1 MSQPKNKPHKRNT
14 SASPSNIWQNAGFWQ
29 WVVFAVAALV
39 YVNTLTHD
47 YALDDVISVTMNQ
60 FTKKGLEGIPDIL
73 TKDSFYGFIGNS
85 SELPGGRWRPLA
97 LLTFAIEWEFF
108 GQNPEVSHFINVM
121 LYALCCL
128 MLFRFLC
135 SFLGADKFWIAVTAS
150 IVFAVH
156 PVHTEVVANIKS
168 RDEILSL
175 LFIVASLTLA
185 LKYHR
190 HKKTILHLLL
200 SVLLYFL
207 ALLSKENGVT
217 GLALVPLVFFFSDK
231 RTITDALIKSIPF
244 FLIIVMYS
252 LLRIG
257 VIGFKQTE
265 IQEIMNAP
273 FLLATPVE
281 AFATK
286 IYVLL
291 IYIKLL
297 FIPYP
302 LSYDYSY
309 NQIPYKNL
317 SDVWV
322 ITSIV
327 LQLALLVFAIYR
339 VAKRDLLSFAI
350 LFHFLSIFIVSNLIV
365 NTGGV
370 LGERFLFQ
378 ASLGFALTIG
388 LLLGRIQ
395 QQYHLSMKQIRNT
408 TLLFLT
414 LISIPSMLWA
424 FQRNK
429 DWENDRTL
437 FIADVKTCP
446 NSARTNNGA
455 GTAWILLS
463 DEARDSVI
471 KMQYLDTAQQLLT
484 KALKIHP
491 TYVDPLLN
499 LGVVYSRKRDA
510 ENAEKTWNSARA
522 LNPTHPKLK
531 EFDRVLAL
539 MYLNKGNL
547 AAAPGKKDYN
557 LAKRYYLRGISY
569 YPSDAELLYNLGGL
583 YFTIERFDSARYYW
597 NLNMRDNPNHEGTM
611 KGLDAL
617 RTMNR

>member
-1 MSQPKNKPHKRNT
+1 
-14 SASPSNIWQNAGFWQ
+14 
-29 WVVFAVAALV
+29 
-39 YVNTLTHD
+39 
-47 YALDDVISVTMNQ
+47 
-60 FTKKGLEGIPDIL
+60 
-73 TKDSFYGFIGNS
+73 
-85 SELPGGRWRPLA
+85 
-97 LLTFAIEWEFF
+97 
-108 GQNPEVSHFINVM
+108 
-121 LYALCCL
+121 
-128 MLFRFLC
+128 
-135 SFLGADKFWIAVTAS
+135 
-150 IVFAVH
+150 
-156 PVHTEVVANIKS
+156 
-168 RDEILSL
+168 
-175 LFIVASLTLA
+175 
-185 LKYHR
+185 
-190 HKKTILHLLL
+190 
-200 SVLLYFL
+200 
-207 ALLSKENGVT
+207 
-217 GLALVPLVFFFSDK
+217 
-231 RTITDALIKSIPF
+231 
-244 FLIIVMYS
+244 MYS

-257 VIGFKQTE
+257 VIGFKHTE

-339 VAKRDLLSFAI
+339 VAKRDLLAFAI

>member
-1 MSQPKNKPHKRNT
+1 MSQPKNKPHKSNT
-14 SASPSNIWQNAGFWQ
+14 SSSPSNIWQNAGFWQ

-231 RTITDALIKSIPF
+231 RTVTDALIKSIPF
-244 FLIIVMYS
+244 FLIIVVYS

-265 IQEIMNAP
+265 IHEIMNAP

-339 VAKRDLLSFAI
+339 VAKRDLLAFAI

-378 ASLGFALTIG
+378 ASLGFALAIG

-395 QQYHLSMKQIRNT
+395 QLYQLSMKQIRNT

-510 ENAEKTWNSARA
+510 DNAEKTWNSARA

-583 YFTIERFDSARYYW
+583 YFTIQRFDSARYYW
-597 NLNMRDNPNHEGTM
+597 DLNMRDNPNHEGTR

-617 RTMNR
+617 RAMNR

>member
-1 MSQPKNKPHKRNT
+1 MSQPKNKPHKSNT

-322 ITSIV
+322 ISSIV

-339 VAKRDLLSFAI
+339 VAKRDLLAFAI